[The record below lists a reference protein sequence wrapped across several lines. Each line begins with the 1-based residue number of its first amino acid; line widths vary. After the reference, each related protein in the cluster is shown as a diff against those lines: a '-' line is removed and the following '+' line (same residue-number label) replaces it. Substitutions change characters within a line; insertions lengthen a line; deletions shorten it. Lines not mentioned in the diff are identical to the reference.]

1 MFDISIC
8 GAEILSNVGGQ
19 MSTTIVID
27 SLNYGE
33 TFILDLFPM
42 FETTGGEKCPTTN
55 IFFVIT
61 TELVEIDN
69 TVRFNLGEEDVL
81 VQTVEDQIILYEQM
95 VVLTNDTVEV
105 AQIVVDTN
113 LVDLTTTSTLQFNVT
128 AMSGSGISVN
138 HTFNYDFFPA

>member
-1 MFDISIC
+1 
-8 GAEILSNVGGQ
+8 
-19 MSTTIVID
+19 
-27 SLNYGE
+27 
-33 TFILDLFPM
+33 M

-81 VQTVEDQIILYEQM
+81 VQTVEDQIMLYEQM

-113 LVDLTTTSTLQFNVT
+113 LVDLTTTTTLQFNVT